1 MLERYLVDQCSPTL
15 AGIKTGSLFS
25 IQGEDPALIKREVQK
40 INRIFYGKGLLLLP
54 LKTTGGYSLLYLYR
68 PCYLKRDLCD
78 KRCASLL
85 KEFGYTSSLPSRC
98 LVHLIQRVRKEGA
111 FPHEIG
117 LFLGYPPEDVKGFI
131 ENPHCKSRCRSCV
144 GGCWKVYHEPE
155 KAQVLFRKYEQCT
168 KNYRK
173 RLIQGASLEQL
184 AVTA

>member
-117 LFLGYPPEDVKGFI
+117 LFLGYLLGI
-131 ENPHCKSRCRSCV
+131 
-144 GGCWKVYHEPE
+144 
-155 KAQVLFRKYEQCT
+155 LRKT
-168 KNYRK
+168 
-173 RLIQGASLEQL
+173 
-184 AVTA
+184 

>member
-54 LKTTGGYSLLYLYR
+54 LKTTGGY
-68 PCYLKRDLCD
+68 
-78 KRCASLL
+78 SLL

-155 KAQVLFRKYEQCT
+155 KAQALFRKYEQCT

-173 RLIQGASLEQL
+173 RLTQGASIEQL
-184 AVTA
+184 AVAA